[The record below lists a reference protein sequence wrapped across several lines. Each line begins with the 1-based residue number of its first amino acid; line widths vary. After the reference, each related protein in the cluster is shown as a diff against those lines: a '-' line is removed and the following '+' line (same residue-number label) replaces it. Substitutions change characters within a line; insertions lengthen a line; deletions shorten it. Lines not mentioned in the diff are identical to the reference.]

1 MKQKFGVPAMNRT
14 ILQILFVSLIT
25 LLSACGVYTFRDVSI
40 DYSKIKTFK
49 VEFIENKAPY
59 KNPLLSPSLTDA
71 LRQKI
76 TSYTKL
82 TPTQNDDAHYQ
93 IKGYI
98 SNYSVSTSAIS
109 GQQAAA
115 NRLTV
120 AAHMTLINTVENKT
134 QEFDVSRDFDF
145 SAGISLTQAE
155 GSLMP
160 DIVKNMSDEIFNRLF
175 SNW

>member
-1 MKQKFGVPAMNRT
+1 MKYKFCVPAMNK
-14 ILQILFVSLIT
+14 IALQFSACILFM
-25 LLSACGVYTFRDVSI
+25 LLSSCGVYTFRDVSI
-40 DYSKIKTFK
+40 DYTKIKTVK
-49 VEFIENKAPY
+49 INFIENKAPY
-59 KNPLLSPSLTDA
+59 KNPQLSPRVTDA

-82 TPTQNDDAHYQ
+82 TPTQSDDASY
-93 IKGYI
+93 IISGYI
-98 SNYSVSTSAIS
+98 SNYSVTTSAIS

-115 NRLTV
+115 NRLSV
-120 AAHMTLINTVENKT
+120 AAHMTLLNTVDNKT

-145 SAGISLTQAE
+145 SASLSLTQAE
-155 GSLMP
+155 GPLMP